1 MIRSLTAATGAM
13 LMRSCIRRLFSY
25 SVLVVAVAAILLSLS
40 GATHARSP
48 KAGKISI
55 FGETVTADPGEDPHL
70 KVDPQVDPVI
80 RDLDGCA
87 VSPPGGNDGAIT
99 GGHQETGI
107 MTGAGQTRVKTKL
120 LITLQILFGHLYR

>member
-1 MIRSLTAATGAM
+1 
-13 LMRSCIRRLFSY
+13 MRSCIRRLFSY
-25 SVLVVAVAAILLSLS
+25 SVLVVAVAAILLSFS
-40 GATHARSP
+40 VATHARSP

-80 RDLDGCA
+80 RDLDGYA
-87 VSPPGGNDGAIT
+87 VSPPASKDGAIT